1 MKIIFAFTLL
11 VLPLSIAIAQAEEPL
26 TLSLQEAQEYA
37 AQHNYEMLDKQ
48 QEFLKARK
56 TILETAS
63 RGLPQISAT
72 WDYQW
77 QPQVPEQPIDIGG
90 QIQTVAFG
98 VAQTNRATLRANQL
112 ILDASYFVALQAT
125 KVVKKTVELELE
137 STELEVKKNVAQSY
151 YGVLVS
157 QELEQLLTANLVTL
171 QKQLKDTR
179 ALYENGFVEEQDA
192 DQLEILVNNLQIN
205 LDNAR
210 RQIVLAKRLL
220 KLNLGIDQAQDI
232 ELSTA
237 IEEAILPE
245 ETAQNL
251 AQQNFNYQEHIDYR
265 AVLSQEQGAQL
276 QVKNQTMTYL
286 PTINGFAQAQR
297 SNFQENFSDVFNF
310 DQRWIHS
317 SAIGVSINW
326 DLFTGLRRNALRQK
340 AILDLERVEI
350 AKKATQNQ
358 LIVGYEEARSNYTF
372 ALKRYQNQKRSMEL
386 SKSILDKTR
395 VKYQEGIS
403 SSLELTQTENQHLEA
418 QQNYIN
424 ALQQLL
430 NAREELTNALG
441 K

>member
-1 MKIIFAFTLL
+1 MKRIFAIALL
-11 VLPLSIAIAQAEEPL
+11 IVPCSLINAQAEEPL
-26 TLSLQEAQEYA
+26 ALSLQEAQDYA
-37 AQHNYEMLDKQ
+37 ATHNYEMLDKQ
-48 QEFLKARK
+48 REFLKARQ

-63 RGLPQISAT
+63 RGLPQISAS

-77 QPQVPEQPIDIGG
+77 QPQIPAQPIVIQGEL
-90 QIQTVAFG
+90 QTVAFG
-98 VAQTNRATLRANQL
+98 VSHTNRATLQANQL

-125 KVVKKTVELELE
+125 RVVKKTVELEME

-157 QELEQLLTANLVTL
+157 QELEKLLTANLVTL

-179 ALYENGFVEEQDA
+179 ALYENGFLEEQDA

-210 RQIVLAKRLL
+210 RQSVLAKRLL
-220 KLNLGIDQAQDI
+220 KLNLGIDQAKSI
-232 ELSTA
+232 ALTTA
-237 IEEAILPE
+237 IEEAIMPE
-245 ETAQNL
+245 ETALNL
-251 AQQNFNYQEHIDYR
+251 AQKNFNYQEHIDFR

-276 QVKNQTMTYL
+276 QVKNQTMSYL
-286 PTINGFAQAQR
+286 PTINGFVQAQR
-297 SNFQENFSDVFNF
+297 SKFQEDFNNAF
-310 DQRWIHS
+310 GFNQDWIPS
-317 SAIGVSINW
+317 SAVGLSLNW
-326 DLFTGLRRNALRQK
+326 DLFTGMRRHALREK
-340 AILDLERVEI
+340 AKLDLERVEV

-358 LIVGYEEARSNYTF
+358 LIVNYEQARSNYTF

-386 SKSILDKTR
+386 SKKILNRTR
-395 VKYQEGIS
+395 IKYKEGIS
-403 SSLELTQTENQHLEA
+403 SSLDLTQTENQHQEA